1 MSARSKIGRSLS
13 PGVAVLAQHARTAR
27 CHRKLSRY
35 ARTMRV
41 LSIVHEPT
49 STGGGGL
56 FEDVVEQ
63 RGDRLQRF
71 GFNHDSSELDAPER
85 YDAIMVFGGAMHPDQ
100 DAEHPWLADE
110 AAFILEAIDREVPLF
125 GACLGAQL
133 IARATGAH
141 VGRAA
146 RAEVGWHTVHVN
158 ESGLADPV
166 LGVLPERVD
175 AFQWH
180 YYGFELPAG
189 AELLA
194 ENDAAC
200 QAYRLG
206 ERTWGV
212 QFHPEVTRHMLDF
225 WFVEG
230 AAELPHPETIRSET
244 DAYLGGWNE
253 HGRRLCGAFLD
264 YAAG

>member
-1 MSARSKIGRSLS
+1 
-13 PGVAVLAQHARTAR
+13 
-27 CHRKLSRY
+27 
-35 ARTMRV
+35 MRV
-41 LSIVHEPT
+41 LSIVHEPS

-56 FEDVVEQ
+56 FEDLVEE
-63 RGDRLQRF
+63 RGDRLERISIA
-71 GFNHDSSELDAPER
+71 HDASALDHPER

-110 AAFILEAIDREVPLF
+110 LVFVRETIDHGVPLF
-125 GACLGAQL
+125 GVCLGAQL

-141 VGRAA
+141 VGPAA
-146 RAEVGWHTVHVN
+146 CSEVGWHVVHVN
-158 ESGLADPV
+158 EAGLADPV
-166 LGVLPERVD
+166 VGVLPERLD

-180 YYGFELPAG
+180 FYGFHVPPG

-194 ENDAAC
+194 ENDAAL

-206 ERTWGV
+206 EQTWGV
-212 QFHPEVTRHMLDF
+212 QFHPEVTRHMLDY

-230 AAELPHPETIRSET
+230 AAELPDPATVRHQT
-244 DAYLGGWNE
+244 DALLGTWNE

-264 YAAG
+264 FAKS

>member
-1 MSARSKIGRSLS
+1 
-13 PGVAVLAQHARTAR
+13 
-27 CHRKLSRY
+27 
-35 ARTMRV
+35 MRV
-41 LSIVHEPT
+41 LSIVHEQT

-63 RGDRLQRF
+63 RGDRLDRISIA
-71 GFNHDSSELDAPER
+71 HDASRLDHPER
-85 YDAIMVFGGAMHPDQ
+85 YDAVMVFGGAMHPDQ
-100 DAEHPWLADE
+100 DDEHPWFADE
-110 AAFILEAIDREVPLF
+110 LTFIRETIDHEVPLF
-125 GACLGAQL
+125 GVCLGAQL
-133 IARATGAH
+133 IARALGAH
-141 VGRAA
+141 VGAA
-146 RAEVGWHTVHVN
+146 THAEIGWYPVDLN
-158 ESGLADPV
+158 ASGLADPV
-166 LGVLPERVD
+166 IGSLPERVD

-180 YYGFELPAG
+180 YYGFGLPPG

-194 ENDAAC
+194 ESPAAR

-212 QFHPEVTRHMLDF
+212 QFHPEVTRHMLDH

-230 AAELPHPETIRSET
+230 EDQLPDPANVRRLTDEL
-244 DAYLGGWNE
+244 LGGWNG

>member
-1 MSARSKIGRSLS
+1 
-13 PGVAVLAQHARTAR
+13 
-27 CHRKLSRY
+27 
-35 ARTMRV
+35 MRV

-56 FEDVVEQ
+56 FEDIVEQ
-63 RGDRLQRF
+63 RGDRLERCSIAH
-71 GFNHDSSELDAPER
+71 NATSLDAPKR

-100 DAEHPWLADE
+100 DAEHPWLAEE
-110 AAFILEAIDREVPLF
+110 ADFIREAIDCEVPLL
-125 GACLGAQL
+125 GVCLGAQL
-133 IARATGAH
+133 IARAVGAN
-141 VGRAA
+141 VGPAPRG
-146 RAEVGWHTVHVN
+146 EVGWHEVRLN
-158 ESGLADPV
+158 AEGCDDPL
-166 LGVLPERVD
+166 LGVLPARID

-180 YYGFELPAG
+180 YYTFELPPG

-194 ENDAAC
+194 ESDAAP

-212 QFHPEVTRHMLDF
+212 QFHPEVTRHMLDY

-230 AAELPHPETIRSET
+230 EAELPDAATVRRET
-244 DAYLGGWNE
+244 DALLGTWNE

-264 YAAG
+264 LAAG

>member
-1 MSARSKIGRSLS
+1 
-13 PGVAVLAQHARTAR
+13 
-27 CHRKLSRY
+27 
-35 ARTMRV
+35 MRV

-56 FEDVVEQ
+56 FEDLVEQ
-63 RGDRLQRF
+63 RGERLERCSIAH
-71 GFNHDSSELDAPER
+71 NASSLEAPER

-100 DAEHPWLADE
+100 DAEHPWLTDE
-110 AAFILEAIDREVPLF
+110 AAFIREAIVREVPLL
-125 GACLGAQL
+125 GVCLGAQL
-133 IARATGAH
+133 IARAMGAQI
-141 VGRAA
+141 GPAA
-146 RAEVGWHTVHVN
+146 IAEVGWHVVHLN
-158 ESGLADPV
+158 EAGRADPV
-166 LGVLPERVD
+166 LGAIPERVD

-194 ENDAAC
+194 ENNAAR

-212 QFHPEVTRHMLDF
+212 QFHPEVTRHMLDH
-225 WFVEG
+225 WFVAG
-230 AAELPHPETIRSET
+230 AAELPDPDRIRRET
-244 DAYLGGWNE
+244 DAFLGDWNE

-264 YAAG
+264 FAAGLRTAGDASPG

>member
-1 MSARSKIGRSLS
+1 
-13 PGVAVLAQHARTAR
+13 
-27 CHRKLSRY
+27 
-35 ARTMRV
+35 MRV

-56 FEDVVEQ
+56 FEEVVQQ
-63 RGDRLQRF
+63 RGDRLERWVTVD
-71 GFNHDSSELDAPER
+71 GDHDPEAPER

-100 DAEHPWLADE
+100 DAEHPWLASE
-110 AAFILEAIDREVPLF
+110 ADYLRETIEREVPLF

-133 IARATGAH
+133 IARSVGAR
-141 VGRAA
+141 VGPAA
-146 RAEVGWHTVHVN
+146 AAEVGWHAVELNDT
-158 ESGLADPV
+158 GRADPV
-166 LGVLPERVD
+166 LGVLPPLVD

-180 YYGFELPAG
+180 YYGFEVPAG

-194 ENDAAC
+194 DNAAAR

-212 QFHPEVTRHMLDF
+212 QFHPEVTRHMLDS

-230 AAELPHPETIRSET
+230 AAELPDAAVVRSET
-244 DAYLGGWNE
+244 ERHLGAWNE
-253 HGRRLCGAFLD
+253 HGRRLCSSFLD
-264 YAAG
+264 YAASSS